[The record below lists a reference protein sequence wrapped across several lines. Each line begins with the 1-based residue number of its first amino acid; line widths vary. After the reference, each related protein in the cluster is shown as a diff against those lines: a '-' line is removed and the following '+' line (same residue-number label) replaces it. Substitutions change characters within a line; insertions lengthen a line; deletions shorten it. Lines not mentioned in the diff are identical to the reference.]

1 MTGASRSV
9 NVAFYGPLGSA
20 IAREI
25 ELELSA
31 GQNTLADLRQHLA
44 TLHPDQ
50 SELLCGPRTRWALDG
65 EFANDSASLEG
76 VTIAEC
82 LPPVSGG

>member
-1 MTGASRSV
+1 M
-9 NVAFYGPLGSA
+9 NIAFYGPLGSA

-25 ELELSA
+25 EVELRPE
-31 GQNTLADLRQHLA
+31 QNTLADLRQHLA
-44 TLHPDQ
+44 TSHPDQ